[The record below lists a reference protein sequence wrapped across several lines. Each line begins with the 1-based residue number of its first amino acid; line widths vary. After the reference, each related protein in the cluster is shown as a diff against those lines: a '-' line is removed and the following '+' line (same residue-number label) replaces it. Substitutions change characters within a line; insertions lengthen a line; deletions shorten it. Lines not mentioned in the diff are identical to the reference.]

1 MKITKFPQS
10 CLLIETKGKK
20 ILIDP
25 GTLKYKEEFFN
36 IWNDVDFILVTHKH
50 LDHCNVDVLKNLN
63 KNINIYS
70 TQEVQDAY
78 KDLKINVVKAK
89 DIIKLENIKI
99 EVVDAIHGYQ
109 PLLKG
114 NNEIHENV
122 GYIIDDG
129 ENRLYTTSDT
139 ICFKNDY
146 KADILCI
153 PVTGHGLT
161 MSAFEAALYAKEV
174 GAILTIPVHM
184 DNPAFP
190 PDFEFIN
197 KTLDKYEIEYEIL
210 ENEETIEVDT
220 VI

>member
-25 GTLKYKEEFFN
+25 GALKYKEEYFE
-36 IWNDVDFILVTHKH
+36 IWNDVDIILITHKH
-50 LDHCNVDVLKNLN
+50 PDHCNTEVLEKIDN
-63 KNINIYS
+63 NIKIYS
-70 TQEVQDAY
+70 TNEVQETN
-78 KDLKINVVKAK
+78 KNLKINIVK
-89 DIIKLENIKI
+89 ENDEIQLDEIKI
-99 EVVDAIHGYQ
+99 EVVHAIHGYQ
-109 PLLKG
+109 PLLKDV
-114 NNEIHENV
+114 NEIHENV

-139 ICFKNDY
+139 ICFRNDY

-161 MSAFEAALYAKEV
+161 MSAFEAALYSKEV
-174 GAILTIPVHM
+174 GATLTIPIHM

-190 PDFEFIN
+190 PDFKYIEEMF
-197 KTLDKYEIEYEIL
+197 KKYEVEYEIL
-210 ENEETIEVDT
+210 ENDETIE
-220 VI
+220 IE

>member
-10 CLLIETKGKK
+10 CLLIETKEKK
-20 ILIDP
+20 ILVDP
-25 GTLKYKEEFFN
+25 GKLKYKEEYFD
-36 IWNDVDFILVTHKH
+36 IWNNVDIILITHKH
-50 LDHCNVDVLKNLN
+50 PDHCNTEILEKINNNIKIYSTKEVQEAN
-63 KNINIYS
+63 KTLNINI
-70 TQEVQDAY
+70 
-78 KDLKINVVKAK
+78 VKED
-89 DIIKLENIKI
+89 DIIELENIKI
-99 EVVDAIHGYQ
+99 EVVHAIHGYQ

-114 NNEIHENV
+114 EKEIHENV

-139 ICFKNDY
+139 ICFSNEY

-174 GAILTIPVHM
+174 GATLTIPVHM

-190 PDFEFIN
+190 PDFEYIKEMFE
-197 KTLDKYEIEYEIL
+197 KYEVEYEIL
-210 ENEETIEVDT
+210 DNDECIE
-220 VI
+220 IE

>member
-1 MKITKFPQS
+1 MKITKYPQS

-25 GTLKYKEEFFN
+25 GALKYKEEYFEV
-36 IWNDVDFILVTHKH
+36 WNSVDIILITHKH
-50 LDHCNVDVLKNLN
+50 PDHCNTEVLGKLN
-63 KNINIYS
+63 KNIKMYS
-70 TQEVQDAY
+70 TREVQDANQIL
-78 KDLKINVVKAK
+78 DINIIKENDK
-89 DIIKLENIKI
+89 IKLEDITI
-99 EVVDAIHGYQ
+99 EVVHAIHGYQ

-114 NNEIHENV
+114 KEIYENV

-161 MSAFEAALYAKEV
+161 MSAFEAALYSKEV
-174 GAILTIPVHM
+174 GATLTIPVHM

-190 PDFEFIN
+190 PDFKYIKEMFE
-197 KTLDKYEIEYEIL
+197 KYEVEYEIL
-210 ENEETIEVDT
+210 DNDETIE
-220 VI
+220 IE

>member
-1 MKITKFPQS
+1 MKITKYPQS

-25 GTLKYKEEFFN
+25 GALKYKEEYFEV
-36 IWNDVDFILVTHKH
+36 WNSVDIILITHKH
-50 LDHCNVDVLKNLN
+50 PDHCNTEVLEKLN
-63 KNINIYS
+63 KNIKMYS
-70 TQEVQDAY
+70 TREVQDANQIL
-78 KDLKINVVKAK
+78 DINIIKENDK
-89 DIIKLENIKI
+89 IKLEDITI
-99 EVVDAIHGYQ
+99 EVVHAIHGYQ

-114 NNEIHENV
+114 KEIYENV

-146 KADILCI
+146 KADVLCI

-161 MSAFEAALYAKEV
+161 MSAFEAALYSKAV
-174 GAILTIPVHM
+174 GATLTIPVHM

-190 PDFEFIN
+190 PDFEYIKEMFE
-197 KTLDKYEIEYEIL
+197 KYEVEYEIL
-210 ENEETIEVDT
+210 DNDETIE
-220 VI
+220 IE